1 MDFLMRIISVN
12 CSMGKTVFWKGRTI
26 ETSIF
31 KEPVVGRVAVG
42 EINVEGDR
50 QGDLTVHGGRD
61 KAVYSYA
68 SENYL
73 WWQSELKRELKPGAF
88 GENLTTAGLEES
100 SVLIGDVL
108 RVGTAILQ
116 VVQPR
121 LPCYK
126 LGIKFEDDRMPKRF
140 MKAARWGI
148 YFRVLEEGTL
158 ESGDPIEF
166 VSRDPHQVNISDLAS
181 LASTD
186 KSNLSLIHRALA
198 IPSLNL
204 EWRTMLQEVVDNEN
218 K

>member
-1 MDFLMRIISVN
+1 
-12 CSMGKTVFWKGRTI
+12 MGRTVFWKGRPI

-42 EINVEGDR
+42 RFNVEGDR
-50 QGDLTVHGGRD
+50 QSDLRVHGGRD

-73 WWQSELKRELKPGAF
+73 WWQQELKRELKPGAF
-88 GENLTTAGLEES
+88 GENLTTEGLEEN
-100 SVLIGDVL
+100 SVFIGDVL
-108 RVGTAILQ
+108 RAGTATLQ

-126 LGIKFEDDRMPKRF
+126 LGIKFEDDQMPKRF

-148 YFRVLEEGTL
+148 YFRVLEEGTV

-166 VSRDPHQVNISDLAS
+166 VSLDPHRVNVSELAGLAS
-181 LASTD
+181 AD
-186 KSNLSLIHRALA
+186 RSNLSLIHRALA

-204 EWRTMLQEVVDNEN
+204 EWRTMLQEVVDN
-218 K
+218 KTK